1 LPFLK
6 ALSARLGKVL
16 ILYGGWGL
24 FAMSFLDSSFIP
36 FPVVNDLALII
47 MASQRPSRALFYA
60 LQSTLGSLLGAYLLY
75 GIARSGGQVLWRKS
89 TPVAVARAE
98 RWLHRN
104 DFVALL
110 VACLLPPP
118 APLKVFVL
126 TAGILQVNAM
136 HFAAAIFVGRCLR
149 FGADA
154 WLGAR
159 YGVRAEAYMKQ
170 NLGWASLAAA
180 GLVVGLTLLWRRW
193 AKQEAPASASGPPP
207 SLNA

>member
-1 LPFLK
+1 
-6 ALSARLGKVL
+6 
-16 ILYGGWGL
+16 
-24 FAMSFLDSSFIP
+24 MSFLDSSFIP
-36 FPVVNDLALII
+36 FPVVNDLALILL
-47 MASQRPSRALFYA
+47 ASRRPSRALFYA
-60 LQSTLGSLLGAYLLY
+60 LQSTLGSVLGAYLLY
-75 GIARSGGQVLWRKS
+75 GIARSGGQLLWRKS
-89 TPVAVARAE
+89 KPRAVACAE

-126 TAGILQVNAM
+126 TAGILRVNAV
-136 HFAAAIFVGRCLR
+136 HFGAALLVGRSLR

-159 YGVRAEAYMKQ
+159 YGARAEAYLKQ
-170 NLGWASLAAA
+170 DLGWASLVAA

-193 AKQEAPASASGPPP
+193 AGRKASLGASGPPP
-207 SLNA
+207 SLSA